1 MEVVAVAVIQGH
13 AVVVAI
19 HAGPKAP
26 AKKSVQEKRT
36 RKPCGQESHVGKKAL
51 WERKPCGQERKGYS
65 ASRGVGI

>member
-1 MEVVAVAVIQGH
+1 MEVVAVAAIQGH

-26 AKKSVQEKRT
+26 AKKSVQE
-36 RKPCGQESHVGKKAL
+36 SHVGKKAL
-51 WERKPCGQERKGYS
+51 GPRKKGYS